1 MMRWTVPEPT
11 PSSRAILSMPITVG
25 GHDLPSA
32 TLGHRG
38 QLAHLV
44 LDGLLVGRYPNVK
57 CRALRCHCCP
67 LFAGRQPGSAR
78 RYFKHLAWPV
88 CEGFSAWAR
97 SATVARPRAQ
107 QIGLCA
113 RLPHSIEGFHGPE
126 RALQLLARIG
136 PHPSDNASRVMPG
149 LWLQTTRWSWLAGF
163 ALACSSV
170 AASAQARLAS
180 GCIPRGKIGRLWG
193 AHCAGQDSR
202 SVDAGLVVG
211 AIGMW
216 IRQRLW
222 RSNRLRLPSQM
233 SIGGPGTAH

>member
-1 MMRWTVPEPT
+1 MDRSGRFNFWRVLVLT
-11 PSSRAILSMPITVG
+11 RAITP
-25 GHDLPSA
+25 
-32 TLGHRG
+32 
-38 QLAHLV
+38 
-44 LDGLLVGRYPNVK
+44 
-57 CRALRCHCCP
+57 
-67 LFAGRQPGSAR
+67 
-78 RYFKHLAWPV
+78 
-88 CEGFSAWAR
+88 
-97 SATVARPRAQ
+97 PR
-107 QIGLCA
+107 
-113 RLPHSIEGFHGPE
+113 
-126 RALQLLARIG
+126 
-136 PHPSDNASRVMPG
+136 VVPG

-233 SIGGPGTAH
+233 SIGGPGTAHRKRDSECNLLRRSSERSCRSGAVTPPTLPILYSW